1 MILPSPLSL
10 SLSLSLFC
18 SLFLKGPTSVVA
30 RDVSLY
36 HVSRR
41 SGHVSLSLVCAHL
54 VCVASRCFEYKP
66 TFSLARAALPC
77 HTYHAGRTRQRP
89 SKGLAEPGHPTP
101 RQRDWWIPLP
111 ARRAS
116 RGGIERYHARAAHGH
131 EAKGARRVRQGGGV
145 DTRVWTE
152 TPGFPCA
159 CTQIARAGSVLRA
172 FCTVGSVLG
181 ALCSQLYHALNSA
194 R

>member
-1 MILPSPLSL
+1 MWPGTYRCITYRRARATSL
-10 SLSLSLFC
+10 SLSYA
-18 SLFLKGPTSVVA
+18 PTSF
-30 RDVSLY
+30 VSLRG
-36 HVSRR
+36 VLNTNQRFLSR
-41 SGHVSLSLVCAHL
+41 
-54 VCVASRCFEYKP
+54 
-66 TFSLARAALPC
+66 ARA
-77 HTYHAGRTRQRP
+77 TYHEGRTRLRP

-101 RQRDWWIPLP
+101 RKRDWWTPLP

-116 RGGIERYHARAAHGH
+116 RGGIERYHARAAHGS
-131 EAKGARRVRQGGGV
+131 EAQGARRVRQGGGV

-172 FCTVGSVLG
+172 FCTVGSVLR
-181 ALCSQLYHALNSA
+181 AFCSQLYHALNSA